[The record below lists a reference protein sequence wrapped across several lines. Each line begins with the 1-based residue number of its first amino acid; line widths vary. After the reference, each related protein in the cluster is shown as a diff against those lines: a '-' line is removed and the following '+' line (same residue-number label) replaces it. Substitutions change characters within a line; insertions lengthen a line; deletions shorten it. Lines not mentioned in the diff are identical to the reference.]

1 LYFFSKKSAF
11 RERIYLFYSYFL
23 DIFSLFFFDMIIKKE
38 FVVLN
43 KEMMTAN
50 IKVDKSKWNIFKKV
64 AKAQN
69 SDASKEIRKFIDRYI
84 KDNKDLIEKLF

>member
-1 LYFFSKKSAF
+1 
-11 RERIYLFYSYFL
+11 
-23 DIFSLFFFDMIIKKE
+23 M
-38 FVVLN
+38 LN
-43 KEMMTAN
+43 KEMMTVN